1 MASYK
6 AVQGQILTK
15 STEMNAADKDFS
27 KRSYINEIISI
38 VITVQYIYSSSSS
51 IPSAYITHSAAEVW

>member
-1 MASYK
+1 
-6 AVQGQILTK
+6 
-15 STEMNAADKDFS
+15 MNAADKDFS